1 MDNLSKTN
9 LIMQREARDIEDL
22 EDDFFEVPKNEFN

>member
-1 MDNLSKTN
+1 MDNLSKKN
-9 LIMQREARDIEDL
+9 LIVQREARDLEDL

>member
-1 MDNLSKTN
+1 MDNLSKPN
-9 LIMQREARDIEDL
+9 SIMQREARDLEDL